1 MGAFAPTRLAARAAG
16 RQRGAAARSDRPG
29 RAGGRARV
37 ARARPAGS
45 AAARP
50 RAVRRRGRR
59 EHIAEDP
66 ARLAPLPLLA
76 PLVPDE
82 IWAAGVTY
90 ERSRHA
96 RIEESES
103 SADVYALVYD
113 AERPELFLKDAGC
126 RRTVGPGEAVAVRS
140 ESRWTVPE
148 PELGL
153 VLDADGSIM
162 AVTGRQRPH
171 GARHRGREPALPA
184 AGQAVR
190 RLLRARPAVL
200 VPDDPAAPYAI
211 SVRIWNAEG
220 ALVNEDATST
230 AAMHRSF
237 EELAS
242 WCVRENPVP
251 AGSVL
256 LTGTGVVP
264 PDDVAL
270 APATASRSRWRASAC
285 SPTRCAPPERPKR
298 LAPRPLGVGQHRDRL
313 DLDLHARHGQLLH
326 AHERARRA
334 RVAEEGLAQR
344 VDERAIVDVREVDV
358 DLDDVLRRAACGR
371 EDGAEVL
378 QHLGA
383 LGDGVVAADEVAV
396 LVRWRDSPRR
406 TAGRWPRR
414 RRSSG

>member
-1 MGAFAPTRLAARAAG
+1 MGGFAPRGWRLVRLGDRSEPRLGAIDPAAPSVVRELRERDPLAALRCGLARCAAE
-16 RQRGAAARSDRPG
+16 
-29 RAGGRARV
+29 
-37 ARARPAGS
+37 
-45 AAARP
+45 
-50 RAVRRRGRR
+50 AVG
-59 EHIAEDP
+59 EHVAEDP
-66 ARLAPLPLLA
+66 ATLAPLPLLA

-96 RIEESES
+96 RIEESTS

-153 VLDADGSIM
+153 VLDADGAIM
-162 AVTGRQRPH
+162 AVTG
-171 GARHRGREPALPA
+171 GNDLTARDIEAENPLYLPQAKLFAACCAL
-184 AGQAVR
+184 G
-190 RLLRARPAVL
+190 PAVL

-211 SVRIWNAEG
+211 SVRIWNADG
-220 ALVNEDATST
+220 VLVNEDATST

-242 WCVRENPVP
+242 WCVRENPLP

-270 APATASRSRWRASAC
+270 APGYRV
-285 SPTRCAPPERPKR
+285 EVEVEGIGV
-298 LAPRPLGVGQHRDRL
+298 LANPV
-313 DLDLHARHGQLLH
+313 
-326 AHERARRA
+326 
-334 RVAEEGLAQR
+334 
-344 VDERAIVDVREVDV
+344 
-358 DLDDVLRRAACGR
+358 RAA
-371 EDGAEVL
+371 
-378 QHLGA
+378 
-383 LGDGVVAADEVAV
+383 
-396 LVRWRDSPRR
+396 
-406 TAGRWPRR
+406 
-414 RRSSG
+414 

>member
-1 MGAFAPTRLAARAAG
+1 VRELRERDPLAAL
-16 RQRGAAARSDRPG
+16 
-29 RAGGRARV
+29 
-37 ARARPAGS
+37 
-45 AAARP
+45 
-50 RAVRRRGRR
+50 RRGLARCAAEAVG
-59 EHIAEDP
+59 EHLAEDP
-66 ARLAPLPLLA
+66 ATLAPLPLLA

-162 AVTGRQRPH
+162 AVTG
-171 GARHRGREPALPA
+171 GNDLTARDIEAENPLYLPQAKLFAGCCAL
-184 AGQAVR
+184 G
-190 RLLRARPAVL
+190 PAVL
-200 VPDDPAAPYAI
+200 VPDDPTAPYAI

-220 ALVNEDATST
+220 DLVHEDATST

-242 WCVRENPVP
+242 WCVRENPLP

-256 LTGTGVVP
+256 LSGTGVVP

-270 APATASRSRWRASAC
+270 APGYRV
-285 SPTRCAPPERPKR
+285 EVEVEGIGV
-298 LAPRPLGVGQHRDRL
+298 LANPV
-313 DLDLHARHGQLLH
+313 
-326 AHERARRA
+326 
-334 RVAEEGLAQR
+334 
-344 VDERAIVDVREVDV
+344 
-358 DLDDVLRRAACGR
+358 RAA
-371 EDGAEVL
+371 
-378 QHLGA
+378 
-383 LGDGVVAADEVAV
+383 
-396 LVRWRDSPRR
+396 
-406 TAGRWPRR
+406 
-414 RRSSG
+414 

>member
-1 MGAFAPTRLAARAAG
+1 LRERDPLGAL
-16 RQRGAAARSDRPG
+16 
-29 RAGGRARV
+29 
-37 ARARPAGS
+37 
-45 AAARP
+45 
-50 RAVRRRGRR
+50 RRGLAQCAAEAVA

-96 RIEESES
+96 RIEESTS

-148 PELGL
+148 PELGI
-153 VLDADGSIM
+153 VLDADGAIM
-162 AVTGRQRPH
+162 AVTG
-171 GARHRGREPALPA
+171 GNDLTARDIEAENPLYLPQAKLFAGCCAL
-184 AGQAVR
+184 G
-190 RLLRARPAVL
+190 PAVL

-211 SVRIWNAEG
+211 SVRIWNADG
-220 ALVNEDATST
+220 VLVNEDATST

-242 WCVRENPVP
+242 WCVRENPLP
-251 AGSVL
+251 AGAVL

-270 APATASRSRWRASAC
+270 APGYRV
-285 SPTRCAPPERPKR
+285 EVEVEGIGV
-298 LAPRPLGVGQHRDRL
+298 LANPV
-313 DLDLHARHGQLLH
+313 
-326 AHERARRA
+326 
-334 RVAEEGLAQR
+334 
-344 VDERAIVDVREVDV
+344 
-358 DLDDVLRRAACGR
+358 RAA
-371 EDGAEVL
+371 
-378 QHLGA
+378 
-383 LGDGVVAADEVAV
+383 
-396 LVRWRDSPRR
+396 
-406 TAGRWPRR
+406 
-414 RRSSG
+414 